1 MKKLFSFLSLL
12 GILVLSFPDKALSQT
27 ASNDSVYSFVTKMP
41 EYPGGQKGMLTYFIK
56 SMRYPLAAYTN
67 GVSGTA
73 YVNFIVETDGSISDV
88 LILKPV
94 GYGCDE
100 EAKRLVSQ
108 MKGWTPG
115 EMDGKKVRVR
125 SNIPVYFKEELYTD
139 SRIYTEP
146 DSLPEFPGGIDSLY
160 NYLEKEQSYP
170 EEAKANDVGGIVKI
184 NFVIEKDG
192 SISNLILLDSLGYG
206 CDEEAVRVISVMPDW
221 KPGYVDGKLVR
232 TLLSLNL
239 NFNSAFT
246 VVESMPRF
254 PGGMGEL
261 MKFLAK
267 NIKYPESAKSRG
279 IQGRVFL
286 NFVIEAD
293 GSVSN
298 VRVLRGIGGGCDE
311 EAVRVIKK
319 MPKWDP
325 GVQKGERVK
334 VSYNLPVKFTLSK
347 SKPIKRYNYH

>member
-27 ASNDSVYSFVTKMP
+27 APNDSVYNFVTKMP

-115 EMDGKKVRVR
+115 EMDGKRVRVR
-125 SNIPVYFKEELYTD
+125 SNTPIYFKEELYPD
-139 SRIYTEP
+139 SRIYIELDTVP
-146 DSLPEFPGGIDSLY
+146 KYPGGIETFLRYVQEEKKLPDS
-160 NYLEKEQSYP
+160 
-170 EEAKANDVGGIVKI
+170 AKNNNIDGEVKV

-192 SISNLILLDSLGYG
+192 TVSNVMILNSLGYG
-206 CDEEAVRVISVMPDW
+206 CDEEATRIITNMTDW
-221 KPGYVDGKLVR
+221 RPGYIDEQPVR
-232 TLLSLNL
+232 ALLSYNIV
-239 NFNSAFT
+239 FVSAYS
-246 VVESMPRF
+246 VVEKMPEF
-254 PGGMGEL
+254 PGGFNAL
-261 MKFLAK
+261 FKYLAM
-267 NIKYPESAKSRG
+267 NIRYPPLALNSG
-279 IQGRVFL
+279 IQGRVFI
-286 NFVIEAD
+286 NFVVESD
-293 GSVSN
+293 GSISN
-298 VRVLRGIGGGCDE
+298 VRLLRGIGGGCDS
-311 EAVRVIKK
+311 EALRVVRK
-319 MPKWDP
+319 MPKWIP
-325 GVQKGERVK
+325 GVQKGKPVR
-334 VSYNLPVKFTLSK
+334 VSYNLPVKFTMQ
-347 SKPIKRYNYH
+347 